1 MKMALTTLALAA
13 LCAALASDAAAEH
26 AAQRPSFSAPDDF
39 GVGVG
44 LATLAAKAGG
54 DWRKV
59 AEGSRSTGLHKLQGD
74 DLIRALHGMSRK
86 YFGTDALDMGN
97 VPLAELGEMA
107 EAAFRGGLYTE
118 SYGWALL
125 WWFFASGA
133 QPQDSATAARILAA
147 FERGLAGVVPDDAK
161 GENVTFSPRWK
172 LAPFQTGLYRT
183 TLPGGGYFDSA
194 WSNSMGSCSCDLKT
208 SAKAVKCRIAL
219 PLGIRVYNVTVNGED
234 VDFEGGAFTALPDVN
249 GAAEVRIEYLWAGS
263 PKKKA
268 RKKES
273 TK

>member
-1 MKMALTTLALAA
+1 MKMALTTLAFAV
-13 LCAALASDAAAEH
+13 LCAASACDAAAEH
-26 AAQRPSFSAPDDF
+26 AAQRPSFAAPNDF

-54 DWRKV
+54 DWREM
-59 AEGSRSTGLHKLQGD
+59 AEASRSTGLHKLQGD
-74 DLIRALHGMSRK
+74 DLIRALHGMSGT
-86 YFGTDALDMGN
+86 YFGTDALDMGK

-125 WWFFASGA
+125 RWFFMSGA
-133 QPQDSATAARILAA
+133 QPRDSVTAARLLAG

-161 GENVTFSPRWK
+161 GESVTFSPRWK
-172 LAPFQTGLYRT
+172 LTSFQTGLYRT

-194 WSNSMGSCSCDLKT
+194 WSNSMGSCSYDLRT
-208 SAKAVKCRIAL
+208 SAKAVKCCIAFQ
-219 PLGIRVYNVTVNGED
+219 LGVRVYNVTVNGQD
-234 VDFEGGAFTALPDVN
+234 VDFDGGAFTVLP
-249 GAAEVRIEYLWAGS
+249 GADGVAEVRIDYIWVGS
-263 PKKKA
+263 PKKKP

-273 TK
+273 EK